1 MAVWI
6 EGTLRKSG
14 AAQPGSSLPVAFKI
28 AEVVWIRAY
37 RVPGDAA
44 ESGCDVGL
52 SDQSFVAL
60 NESYAD
66 ILAKLTGTTGP

>member
-6 EGTLRKSG
+6 EGTLRRTGTAQSG
-14 AAQPGSSLPVAFKI
+14 GPLPVAFKI

-37 RVPGDAA
+37 RVPGDTT

-66 ILAKLTGTTGP
+66 ILAKLKGTTGP